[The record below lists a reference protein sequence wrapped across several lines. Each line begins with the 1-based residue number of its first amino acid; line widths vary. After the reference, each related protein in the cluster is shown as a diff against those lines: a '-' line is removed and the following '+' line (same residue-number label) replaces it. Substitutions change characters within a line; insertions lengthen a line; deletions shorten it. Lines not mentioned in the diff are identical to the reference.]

1 MGCLVTASVLLYC
14 RAGFEKECATEI
26 MHQCTEL
33 GVAGFAKAKPD
44 SGYVLF
50 TPHEASATKQLVKF
64 LHFEDLV
71 FARQLVFNV
80 RLIDQLPNVDRVTPL
95 VAAIRELGSL
105 FSDVW
110 LETAD
115 TNDAKE
121 MSSFCRKFA
130 PPLSYG
136 LKHAGLLDEQAHKPR
151 LHLFWLSSSAVY
163 LGTSFP
169 NNASAWPMGIPRLKL
184 ARGAPSRSALKLAE
198 AFMAFLSQEQENDL
212 LHPGLSAVDLGAAPG
227 GWTWQL
233 VQRGLNVAAVDN
245 GPIDPKLLASN
256 LVEHVREDGFH
267 YWPKRAV
274 EWLVCDMVEKPAR
287 IAQLAARW
295 VNEGKCQQAIFNLKL
310 PMKKRWEELNHCREI
325 IDAKFSGQ
333 AYQLQFKQLY
343 HDREEVTGFLV
354 RKRR

>member
-1 MGCLVTASVLLYC
+1 MTTSVLLYC

-33 GVAGFAKAKPD
+33 GVSGFAKAKSD

-50 TPHEASATKQLVKF
+50 TPHEASASKQLVKF
-64 LHFEDLV
+64 LHFENLV

-95 VAAIRELGSL
+95 IAAIRELGGV

-136 LKHAGLLDEQAHKPR
+136 LKQVGMLDETAQQPR
-151 LHLFWLSSSAVY
+151 VHLFWLSSSAVY
-163 LGTSFP
+163 LGLSYA
-169 NNASAWPMGIPRLKL
+169 NNASSWPMGIPRLKL
-184 ARGAPSRSALKLAE
+184 ARDAPSRSTLKLAE
-198 AFMAFLSQEQENDL
+198 AFMAFLSEEEEQEL
-212 LHPGLSAVDLGAAPG
+212 LHPGVSAVDLGAAPG

-233 VQRGLNVAAVDN
+233 VHRGVNVTAVDN
-245 GPIDPKLLASN
+245 AIMDPRLLGTN
-256 LVEHVREDGFH
+256 LVEHIRADGFH
-267 YWPKRAV
+267 YWPKRSV

-287 IAQLAARW
+287 ITQLVTRW
-295 VNEGKCQQAIFNLKL
+295 IYEGKAQHAIFNLKL
-310 PMKKRWEELNHCREI
+310 PMKKRTDELNRCRDL
-325 IDAKFSGQ
+325 IDVGMQGKK
-333 AYQLQFKQLY
+333 YVLRFKQLY
-343 HDREEVTGFLV
+343 HDREEVTGYLAL
-354 RKRR
+354 KRR

>member
-1 MGCLVTASVLLYC
+1 MTPSLLLYC
-14 RAGFEKECATEI
+14 RAGFEGECAAEI
-26 MHQCTEL
+26 VNRCTEL
-33 GVAGFAKAKPD
+33 GVSGFAKAKPD

-50 TPHEASATKQLVKF
+50 TPHDAGLVKQLVKF
-64 LHFEDLV
+64 LHIEDLV
-71 FARQLVFNV
+71 FARQLLFDV
-80 RLIDQLPNVDRVTPL
+80 RLIDQLPAADRVTPL
-95 VAAIRELGSL
+95 IAAIREVGSL

-136 LKHAGLLDEQAHKPR
+136 LKQAGLLDEKARKPR

-163 LGTSFP
+163 LGVSYP

-198 AFMAFLSQEQENDL
+198 AFMAFLSEEEEREL
-212 LHPGLSAVDLGAAPG
+212 LHQGLSAVDLGAAPG

-245 GPIDPKLLASN
+245 GPIDPKLLDSN

-287 IAQLAARW
+287 IAQLVARW
-295 VNEGKCQQAIFNLKL
+295 VAQGKCQRAIFNLKL
-310 PMKKRWEELNHCREI
+310 PMKKRWEELNRCREM
-325 IDAKFSGQ
+325 IDTALSGQ
-333 AYQLQFKQLY
+333 AYQLRFKQLY

-354 RKRR
+354 GKRR